1 MIAKDMTVGSPT
13 RLLIGFT
20 LPLMVGNLFQQ
31 FYNMADSIIVGKG
44 IGVDAFAAVGATGWV
59 SFLILGF
66 VTGLTSGF
74 GILTAQRFGAG
85 DAEGLRHT
93 LTQGTIQSIF
103 IGVIFTIISMTTSM
117 PLLKLL
123 NTPDSIIE
131 DANTYLLVIYAG
143 TLATVMYNFYAS
155 IIRALGNTRGPLY
168 VLVIS
173 AVVNVVLD
181 IIFVVPLQMG
191 VGGAAL
197 ATVISQVL
205 SAVLCYLILRKYPIL
220 RTTRRDWKFLPSMQK
235 RLFLLGIPMALQN
248 SIIAIGGIILQ
259 AVINGYGSVYVA
271 GFTAASRVQNL
282 AEQPALT
289 LGLAMAT
296 YAGQNLGAG
305 KIERIRHGLRNG
317 VWISLIVTVVLG
329 AVMIIFRRPIITLF
343 VDSSETDVLDA
354 AGLFLTFMGGFE
366 WILGFLFV
374 YRSTL
379 QGMGN
384 TLIPMISGGVE
395 LAMRVI
401 IALTLPALL
410 GFLGICLAEV
420 AAWTGAALLLAAS
433 CYIIILKK
441 CRQQSQ

>member
-103 IGVIFTIISMTTSM
+103 IGVVFTIISMATSM

-123 NTPDSIIE
+123 NTPDNIIE

-155 IIRALGNTRGPLY
+155 VLRALGNTRSPLY
-168 VLVIS
+168 VLVVS
-173 AVVNVVLD
+173 AIVNIVLD
-181 IIFVVPLQMG
+181 IIFVMPLKMG

-197 ATVISQVL
+197 ATVISQAL

-220 RTTRRDWKFLPSMQK
+220 RTTRKDWKFLPSMQQ

-271 GFTAASRVQNL
+271 GFTAASRIQNVV
-282 AEQPALT
+282 EQPALT

-305 KIERIRHGLRNG
+305 KYERIRHGLRNG
-317 VWISLIVTVVLG
+317 VWICLIVTVVLG
-329 AVMIIFRRPIITLF
+329 ATMVIFRRPIITLF
-343 VDSSETDVLDA
+343 VDPSETGVLDA
-354 AGLFLTFMGGFE
+354 AGLFLIFMGGFE
-366 WILGFLFV
+366 WMLGLLFV

-384 TLIPMISGGVE
+384 TLIPMISGGIE

-420 AAWTGAALLLAAS
+420 AAWTGATLLLATS

-441 CRQQSQ
+441 CRQKN

>member
-1 MIAKDMTVGSPT
+1 
-13 RLLIGFT
+13 
-20 LPLMVGNLFQQ
+20 
-31 FYNMADSIIVGKG
+31 
-44 IGVDAFAAVGATGWV
+44 
-59 SFLILGF
+59 
-66 VTGLTSGF
+66 
-74 GILTAQRFGAG
+74 
-85 DAEGLRHT
+85 
-93 LTQGTIQSIF
+93 
-103 IGVIFTIISMTTSM
+103 
-117 PLLKLL
+117 
-123 NTPDSIIE
+123 
-131 DANTYLLVIYAG
+131 
-143 TLATVMYNFYAS
+143 
-155 IIRALGNTRGPLY
+155 
-168 VLVIS
+168 
-173 AVVNVVLD
+173 
-181 IIFVVPLQMG
+181 
-191 VGGAAL
+191 
-197 ATVISQVL
+197 
-205 SAVLCYLILRKYPIL
+205 
-220 RTTRRDWKFLPSMQK
+220 
-235 RLFLLGIPMALQN
+235 
-248 SIIAIGGIILQ
+248 
-259 AVINGYGSVYVA
+259 
-271 GFTAASRVQNL
+271 
-282 AEQPALT
+282 
-289 LGLAMAT
+289 MAT

-441 CRQQSQ
+441 MPSAKSMKMRLK